1 MNLSLIIVLKLNLKM
16 SDYNKLKS
24 AQEFFETHSVP
35 LAQNTFVVVGGR
47 KYVYKETPTG
57 GEWIEVK
64 DEI

>member
-1 MNLSLIIVLKLNLKM
+1 MN
-16 SDYNKLKS
+16 DYNKLKS
-24 AQEFFETHSVP
+24 AAEFFEEHSVP
-35 LAQNTFVVVGGR
+35 IADNTFIVVSGI